1 MKNYLYVISLASI
14 TWAKFFFLL
23 NCKMVCALTVTPHC
37 EKFCVFSHNNLCNP
51 AENLRNTYSAS
62 VSQMPP
68 IAINMKLRSIFLRDK
83 FYRYLR
89 TECGT
94 YNLHEVQTHVFY
106 VKSWCEWKEIATGW
120 QQNTQQKEDTG
131 APFHDQIRE
140 FEGKAGCY
148 LQLVH
153 KECSLVA

>member
-1 MKNYLYVISLASI
+1 MIAHQSAKVQSQTQYMEKKQNLSQTMQGAIMKNYLYVISLESVMR
-14 TWAKFFFLL
+14 AKFFLL
-23 NCKMVCALTVTPHC
+23 NCKMVCALTDTLHC
-37 EKFCVFSHNNLCNP
+37 EKFCVFSHNNFCNP

-106 VKSWCEWKEIATGW
+106 VKS
-120 QQNTQQKEDTG
+120 
-131 APFHDQIRE
+131 
-140 FEGKAGCY
+140 
-148 LQLVH
+148 
-153 KECSLVA
+153 